1 MDKSVNITPILLTPD
16 DFTDYRLIDSGDY
29 MKLEQF
35 GGYVL
40 SRPEPQA
47 IWAKSLSDK
56 EWERMAH
63 SRFIKDKGSDERGV
77 WNRTKGMP
85 DNWNIRY
92 GYKNM
97 SLDMQLAMTSFKHV
111 GIFPEQAVNWRYIYD
126 RLCAMSSESSS
137 APLMLNLFAYT
148 GGASLAATAAGAQV
162 THVDSVKQVVT
173 WARRNMESSG
183 LDSIRWIVEDA
194 RKFVK
199 KEVRRGRK
207 YNGIIL
213 DPPAYGRGAEGEK
226 WVLEQD
232 IYPLMLD
239 VKELL
244 AENGFLILNLYS
256 MGFSSLLAHS
266 LLSQLFPDCRITH
279 GELYLSDVSGRRLP
293 LSTFARVE

>member
-148 GGASLAATAAGAQV
+148 GGASLAAAAAGAQV

-183 LDSIRWIVEDA
+183 LDGIRWIVEDA

-266 LLSQLFPDCRITH
+266 LLSQLFPDRKITH

>member
-148 GGASLAATAAGAQV
+148 GGASLAAAAAGAQV

-183 LDSIRWIVEDA
+183 LDGIRWIVEDA

-266 LLSQLFPDCRITH
+266 LLSQLFPDRKITH
-279 GELYLSDVSGRRLP
+279 GELYLSDASGRRLP